1 MTGKP
6 SDTFAH
12 PVGLRAALDALASRQ
27 ITATGLT
34 EEALR
39 RAEASKQSLNAF
51 AAVDWERALKAA
63 AESDRRYGEGRQRP
77 LEGLPIAI
85 KDLIDTKGIATQYG
99 SAAYRGNVPLAD
111 ADIVNALTEQGA
123 IVIGKTTTHEFAWGV
138 TTASSSFGDTLNP
151 LDRSRIPGGSSGGA
165 AAAIADGAV
174 MAGVGT
180 DTGGSARIPA
190 ALCGVVGFKPTLG
203 TLSTRGVFPLASTC
217 DHVGLLGGQVDDVL
231 VLANAVGIAIPQDD
245 ARLPARL
252 GIIRHIA
259 PVPLSPEIAC
269 AFDDAVERLAQRFAC
284 VDFGT
289 TGLFDA
295 VFDAFAAIVLI
306 EGGIEHFRRHDWDRI
321 AMHYNPE
328 TVDRLRRAQTMDL
341 HAYAVAQQVRRR
353 FSARLHDVMATLDY
367 LVLPTCP
374 CIAPPRDDSTVDIGN
389 WTGTVREALMTYTAP
404 FNVAG
409 FPAISIPLPSR
420 HGGLPA
426 ALQIVA
432 KPGDDGALL
441 QVARQMESM
450 LRAVAVPQESSATTT
465 TTTTT
470 RRPT

>member
-1 MTGKP
+1 MTGRP
-6 SDTFAH
+6 SDTFPH
-12 PVGLRAALDALASRQ
+12 PVSLRHALDGLASRQ

-39 RAEASKQSLNAF
+39 CAEASKQSLNAF
-51 AAVDWERALKAA
+51 AAIDWDRALKAA

-77 LEGLPIAI
+77 LEGLPIAV
-85 KDLIDTKGIATQYG
+85 KDLIDTKGIETQYG
-99 SAAYRGNVPLAD
+99 SAAYLGNVPLAD
-111 ADIVNALTEQGA
+111 ADIVKTLAGCGA

-138 TTASSSFGDTLNP
+138 TTASPSFGDTLNP

-165 AAAIADGAV
+165 AVAIAHGAV

-180 DTGGSARIPA
+180 DTGGSVRIPA

-203 TLSTRGVFPLASTC
+203 TLSTRGVFPLSPTC

-231 VLANAVGIAIPQDD
+231 VLADAVGIEVPQSD
-245 ARLPARL
+245 AGLSGRV

-259 PVPLSPEIAC
+259 PVPLSTEVAC

-284 VDFGT
+284 VDLGR

-321 AMHYNPE
+321 ARYYNPE
-328 TVDRLRRAQTMDL
+328 TVDRLRRAQSMDL
-341 HAYAVAQQVRRR
+341 RTYATAQQTRRH
-353 FSARLHDVMATLDY
+353 FSAGLHEAMSTLDY

-374 CIAPPRDDSTVDIGN
+374 CTAPPLDACTVDIGN

-409 FPAISIPLPSR
+409 FPAISIPLSSR

-432 KPGDDGALL
+432 RPSDDGALL
-441 QVARQMESM
+441 KVALQMESM
-450 LRAVAVPQESSATTT
+450 LRSVAVPQDLPA